1 MGERTLEASII
12 IIGDE
17 LLEGNVVD
25 KNGHLAAERLR
36 RNGILLGGVHV
47 IRDELQAIVG
57 ALRGELHRPRPRLV
71 LTSGGIGSTHDDV
84 TFAAIAASVGLPL
97 RIASEEVE
105 TLESE
110 LADLRS
116 RGYEIDDEGREEA
129 MSMIVVPEGAEVLRH
144 SGWVCGVRVDIDGGI
159 DGDQGLTIVAL
170 PGVPSYFRTVL
181 DDVVVPEVI
190 AGRGEGST
198 SRELPHEVPEL
209 ALAPQL
215 RRIAERWPAVRVGSY
230 PGDPSVVRVTGP
242 ADEVD
247 AATTA
252 IEDCLA
258 ALASETES

>member
-1 MGERTLEASII
+1 MGDRILEASII

-36 RNGILLGGVHV
+36 RNGVLLGGVHV
-47 IRDELQAIVG
+47 IRDELQSIVG

-84 TFAAIAASVGLPL
+84 TFAAVAASLGLPL
-97 RIASEEVE
+97 RIAAEEVE

-116 RGYEIDDEGREEA
+116 RGYDIDDEGREEA
-129 MSMIVVPEGAEVLRH
+129 MSMIVVPEGAQVLRH
-144 SGWVCGVRVDIDGGI
+144 SGWVCGVRVDVDGGI
-159 DGDQGLTIVAL
+159 DAERGLTVVAL

-198 SRELPHEVPEL
+198 TRELPHALPEL

-215 RRIAERWPAVRVGSY
+215 RRIAERWPAVRIGSY
-230 PGDPSVVRVTGP
+230 PGDPSIVRVTGP
-242 ADEVD
+242 PDQVEG
-247 AATTA
+247 AARDV
-252 IEDCLA
+252 EDQLA
-258 ALASETES
+258 ALAAES